1 MGSSPQYPII
11 NNGGSFTGFSYR
23 IVPHPTSGKT
33 TVIINWAS
41 YTNKNVNDGLY
52 FYYYVS
58 YFNHP
63 SLSILQFGN
72 IPFTGQGQNA
82 TFRSFAGEILAMDS
96 PSLANANLSLCFYGS
111 TCSKFGNIAG
121 WDVSGVTNMI

>member
-1 MGSSPQYPII
+1 MS
-11 NNGGSFTGFSYR
+11 
-23 IVPHPTSGKT
+23 
-33 TVIINWAS
+33 VISENPV
-41 YTNKNVNDGLY
+41 YLY
-52 FYYYVS
+52 W
-58 YFNHP
+58 
-63 SLSILQFGN
+63 QFGN

-121 WDVSGVTNMI
+121 WDVSGVTNMIAVFKLTPYFNVDILKLECFKSANNG